1 MDVVWSRE
9 FQIAL
14 LCFLAPMAIAGVV
27 VYCRVRK
34 LRQGRRRPWLSGEVG
49 LRRVLD
55 QGEPP
60 SQPQPKPQFRP
71 QPEPQPKLRMAGV
84 PHATAPPTPESLRES
99 LQNLRRTLVEFQEA
113 IQQSRTALGNLQEC
127 DSRFSA
133 DLHRAKEVM
142 HHPFSE

>member
-1 MDVVWSRE
+1 MDAVWSRE

-14 LCFLAPMAIAGVV
+14 LCVLAPMAMAAVV
-27 VYCRVRK
+27 VYRRVRK
-34 LRQGRRRPWLSGEVG
+34 SRRGRRRRWLSSEVG

-55 QGEPP
+55 QAE
-60 SQPQPKPQFRP
+60 P
-71 QPEPQPKLRMAGV
+71 QPEPQPMLRMARV

-113 IQQSRTALGNLQEC
+113 IQQSRTALGDRQEC

-133 DLHRAKEVM
+133 DLNRAKEVM
-142 HHPFSE
+142 HHPLSE